1 MSYSQLQR
9 REIYSARESP
19 RTSDSAHTQ
28 PAGRCCRRGGAR
40 SSQLCLPLALGCFLC
55 PAASGLS
62 SQPAA
67 RRELLFQRCPAPAVP
82 SSGEAAPAPRGC
94 RRGMRPAPAPG
105 REPSPGQELSRNSG
119 TSSECGPCCRTT
131 ELETL
136 GMELG
141 PGAGGCE
148 RPRCS
153 RSSPG
158 SGHIPRCRPR
168 SAPGTDSPRCSC
180 QQRFVFSS
188 LTQIVTS
195 HCRPELRDLINI

>member
-62 SQPAA
+62 SQPGSSQGAA
-67 RRELLFQRCPAPAVP
+67 VPAVP
-82 SSGEAAPAPRGC
+82 GPGCAEQPGGSAGSAGMQGRDAPGSG
-94 RRGMRPAPAPG
+94 PG
-105 REPSPGQELSRNSG
+105 REPSPLQELSRNSG

-158 SGHIPRCRPR
+158 PGHIPRSRPR

>member
-94 RRGMRPAPAPG
+94 RGGMRPAPAPG
-105 REPSPGQELSRNSG
+105 REPSPGQELSRIQEPRLSAAPAAAPRSWRPWAWSSAPGLEGASGRGAPGALLVPG
-119 TSSECGPCCRTT
+119 TS
-131 ELETL
+131 
-136 GMELG
+136 
-141 PGAGGCE
+141 
-148 RPRCS
+148 
-153 RSSPG
+153 
-158 SGHIPRCRPR
+158 R